1 MRLLRRCGERD
12 PRVWVMGLGLGEAL
26 SLVLVYYQ
34 GPPRLLDQ
42 ILLTNAHV
50 AYQATP
56 LFEVQV
62 SV

>member
-1 MRLLRRCGERD
+1 
-12 PRVWVMGLGLGEAL
+12 MGLGLGEAL